1 MTARPPDR
9 RARAVLVGLL
19 AVVVLGVVGL
29 GMWAA
34 ATDGADDVARSPT
47 TAPPATL
54 PPTTLPPTT
63 VRPPTETT
71 VPPATLPPTTS
82 PPPTETTVP
91 STTGPTT
98 TPAPVG
104 TPAVVIHRGDPADR
118 RVALT
123 FDAGSDVG
131 HTGEILDTLRSNRVR
146 ATFGMTGRWAE
157 EHPVLVARIADE
169 GHLLI
174 NHSYDHPSFTG
185 YSTGT
190 APLST
195 AARLDQLARAEAAIQ
210 AAAGVTSKPWFRPPY
225 GDEDESVRADVGSA
239 GYGYEVMWTV
249 DSLGWQGLAVD
260 EVIARCLGGAS
271 PGAIYLFHVG
281 SDSTDHAALQ
291 AVIDGLRA
299 RGLGF
304 ATVAE
309 LVG

>member
-1 MTARPPDR
+1 MGNQ
-9 RARAVLVGLL
+9 AV
-19 AVVVLGVVGL
+19 AV
-29 GMWAA
+29 
-34 ATDGADDVARSPT
+34 
-47 TAPPATL
+47 
-54 PPTTLPPTT
+54 
-63 VRPPTETT
+63 
-71 VPPATLPPTTS
+71 
-82 PPPTETTVP
+82 
-91 STTGPTT
+91 
-98 TPAPVG
+98 
-104 TPAVVIHRGDPADR
+104 HRGDPADL

-131 HTGEILDTLRSNRVR
+131 HTEEILDTLRSNGIR
-146 ATFGMTGRWAE
+146 ASFGMTGRWAE
-157 EHPVLVARIADE
+157 EHPALVARIADG

-195 AARLDQLARAEAAIQ
+195 TARLDQLARAEAAIQ

-225 GDEDESVRADVGSA
+225 GDEDESVRVDVGSA
-239 GYGYEVMWTV
+239 GYAYEVMWTV
-249 DSLGWQGLAVD
+249 DSLGWQGLAVAD
-260 EVIARCLGGAS
+260 VTARCLDAAS
-271 PGAIYLFHVG
+271 PGAIYLLHVG

-291 AVIDGLRA
+291 AIIDGLRA